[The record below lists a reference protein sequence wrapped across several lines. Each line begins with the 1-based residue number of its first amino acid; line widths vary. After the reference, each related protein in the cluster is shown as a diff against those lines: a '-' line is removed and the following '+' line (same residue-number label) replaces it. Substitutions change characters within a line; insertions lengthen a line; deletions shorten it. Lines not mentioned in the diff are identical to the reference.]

1 MIMNRKIVKWMLFPI
16 GGLLLLALVFYGIAY
31 VETEKRI
38 NKVYKVELQKLSI
51 PNDSASYA
59 AGKHIAENRGC
70 IGCHGDNLSGGR
82 PFLKQD
88 ESPIGVLYAGNLT
101 NGNGGIQYKD
111 GDWIR
116 ALRHGLGK
124 NNKSL
129 WLMPSHEIYH
139 ISNQELG
146 ELISFIKA
154 QPAVDKTIPVKSIKP
169 LGRFLTFMDEFP
181 LLTAEK
187 IDHGLVSKERV
198 EPTITPQYGAY
209 LATVCQG
216 CHGKNLKG
224 APAHE
229 KLQPAFPD
237 ISSTGNPGKWKE
249 SEFITAM
256 RTGKLPDGKQL
267 SAFMPWNYF
276 TFTDNELKA
285 VYLYLQQLK

>member
-1 MIMNRKIVKWMLFPI
+1 MIKKILKGIVFLI
-16 GGLLLLALVFYGIAY
+16 SGLLILALIFYGIVY
-31 VETEKRI
+31 FKTESRI
-38 NKVYKVELQKLSI
+38 KKVYSVNLQKLNV
-51 PNDSASYA
+51 PDDSGSYI
-59 AGKHIAENRGC
+59 AGRHIAENRGC

-82 PFLKQD
+82 PFMKQS
-88 ESPIGVLYAGNLT
+88 ESPLGVLYSANLT
-101 NGNGGIQYKD
+101 SGKGGIHYED
-111 GDWIR
+111 EDWIR

-124 NNKSL
+124 DNRSL

-139 ISNQELG
+139 ISNQQMG

-154 QPAVDKTIPVKSIKP
+154 QQPVDNLVPSKSLKP

-181 LLTAEK
+181 LLPAEK
-187 IDHGLVSKERV
+187 IDHEMAFKDRV

-216 CHGKNLKG
+216 CHGPKLKG

-237 ISSTGNPGKWKE
+237 ISSTGEPGKWKE

-256 RTGKLPDGKQL
+256 HTGKLPDGRQL
-267 SAFMPWNYF
+267 SDFMPWKFF
-276 TFTDNELKA
+276 TYTDDELKA
-285 VYLYLQQLK
+285 VYLYLKQLK